1 MPLQSE
7 FLERHRVRAL
17 RSSSNTR
24 PRAGSDTCRRCY
36 EVFWVKG
43 EFGIRREVPVCIA
56 SCYSIVP
63 VVADRSGNK
72 FALQSGWMGEDRIS
86 LRDGQLAPA
95 TARSRSS
102 VT

>member
-1 MPLQSE
+1 ME
-7 FLERHRVRAL
+7 FAITL
-17 RSSSNTR
+17 RCR
-24 PRAGSDTCRRCY
+24 QQVCRRCY

-43 EFGIRREVPVCIA
+43 EFGIRGEVPVCIA
-56 SCYSIVP
+56 NCYSIVP

-72 FALQSGWMGEDRIS
+72 FALQSGWMGEDRIRLRDGQ